1 LTLQQPGSRAVTWGE
16 GLLLLAVAPWLLF
29 PSVVPALTAVALFLL
44 ALGWLILWAITRR
57 PFPATPYNA
66 ALLLWLLALAVGI
79 GVTAD
84 PDLTLPKATGLILAV
99 AVFRFVVTAV
109 QQRSHLDWAVGA
121 YLLLGLGLS
130 ALGVFS
136 AQWRFKVPFVEQLLG
151 RLPPQLL
158 ILPESP
164 DAGISLN
171 QLAGTILMF
180 WPLLLAL
187 ILGWPQRRYRRS
199 VFVAAALLW
208 LLLTGLLLATQ
219 SRSAWIGAVAALL
232 TLFAL
237 WAYLM
242 RPSRYRQA
250 AGMLLL
256 FLLLSGV
263 LLAWLAGSDRWQR
276 VWQEPLRET
285 AVGNLNTV
293 SFRGEVWQ
301 WSITAVQ
308 DFPFTGTG
316 LGTFRRVVFRFY
328 PIAVSPTYDIAH
340 AHNIFLQVA
349 LDVGLPGLV
358 AYLALLLV
366 ATFSAW
372 QVATNHQEARP
383 LALGILASLVA
394 LHAYGLSDA
403 LAPGSK
409 PAVLF
414 WYALALIAATA
425 TLAQKP
431 PFTTTG
437 SGN

>member
-1 LTLQQPGSRAVTWGE
+1 
-16 GLLLLAVAPWLLF
+16 LLLGVAPWLLF

-44 ALGWLILWAITRR
+44 ALGWLALWAITRR
-57 PFPATPYNA
+57 PFPATPFNA

-109 QQRSHLDWAVGA
+109 QQRSHLNRAAAA
-121 YLLLGLGLS
+121 YLLLGLGLT
-130 ALGVFS
+130 ALGAFS
-136 AQWRFKVPFVEQLLG
+136 AQWRFKVPIVEQLLG
-151 RLPPQLL
+151 RLPPQLF

-171 QLAGTILMF
+171 QLAGTILMV

-187 ILGWPQRRYRRS
+187 VVGQTQLRS
-199 VFVAAALLW
+199 HRSSYLAAALLW
-208 LLLTGLLLATQ
+208 LLLTGLLLVTQ
-219 SRSAWIGAVAALL
+219 SRSAWIGALAGLL
-232 TLFAL
+232 VLTAM
-237 WAYLM
+237 WSSLM
-242 RPSRYRQA
+242 PPSRQRRL
-250 AGMLLL
+250 AGTLLL
-256 FLLLSGV
+256 LLLLSGIV
-263 LLAWLAGSDRWQR
+263 TAWLAGPERWQR
-276 VWQEPLRET
+276 MWLEPPGET
-285 AVGNLNTV
+285 AVGNLGTV
-293 SFRGEVWQ
+293 PFRAEVWQ
-301 WSITAVQ
+301 WGIMAVQ

-358 AYLALLLV
+358 SYVALLMVVGFL
-366 ATFSAW
+366 AW
-372 QVATNHQEARP
+372 QVAANNPDLRP
-383 LALGILASLVA
+383 LTLGILASLVA

-409 PAVLF
+409 PGVLF

-431 PFTTTG
+431 TPTAAHPAAGET
-437 SGN
+437 